1 MAIDLIKQNK
11 CHNFI
16 IVEKSSG
23 VGGTWYDNKY
33 PGCCCDGMSSSIKL
47 VSDKYTRIFA
57 HKS

>member
-11 CHNFI
+11 CRNFI

-23 VGGTWYDNKY
+23 VGGTWHDNKY
-33 PGCCCDGMSSSIKL
+33 PGCCCDGMSFSIKL
-47 VSDKYTRIFA
+47 VGDKYSRIVA